1 MADLETRV
9 ANVRDPE
16 VVGAVAVAELL
27 KKSVLVAS
35 GAVSVDGSSPVQGG
49 GQVLTIPRF
58 KLATGSWQS
67 LSDSASMET
76 KRIEALSELGI
87 VVRRGDAFAIR
98 DLAKLVS
105 AEDLNVELGRQI
117 AEVAGYLVDQTLVY
131 VLQGA
136 TPSANKVDG
145 SSAVASVAKI
155 LETKAKLGDNMED
168 VALIV
173 MHSKVFSDLEQA
185 NAVTYFAATD
195 VFPGSGLSK
204 PVPMINGKP
213 VWITDK
219 APLVSG
225 SPNTYIT
232 YLLGKGAMYLGY
244 QRNMNVEFDR
254 DIKAKMDIVSYDL
267 HFVPHLMGVGWNDA
281 GRNPSDATL
290 RDTTKWALKAENAK
304 LVRAAALTSR

>member
-1 MADLETRV
+1 MSDLETRV

-35 GAVSVDGSSPVQGG
+35 GAVIVDGASPVQDG

-58 KLATGSWQS
+58 KLATGSWQA

-76 KRIEALSELGI
+76 KRVEALSELGI

-98 DLAKLVS
+98 DIAKLVS
-105 AEDLNVELGRQI
+105 AEDINVELGRQL

-136 TPSANKVDG
+136 VPAANKVDG
-145 SSAVASVAKI
+145 SSAVSTVAKF
-155 LETKAKLGDNMED
+155 LETKAKLGDNMGD
-168 VALIV
+168 IALWV

-185 NAVTYFAATD
+185 NAVTYYAATE
-195 VFPGSGLSK
+195 VFPGSSLSGMI
-204 PVPMINGKP
+204 PLINGKP
-213 VWITDK
+213 VWVTDK

-225 SPNTYIT
+225 SPDTYIS
-232 YLLGKGAMYLGY
+232 YGLAKGAMYLGY

-254 DIKAKMDIVSYDL
+254 DIKAKMDLVSYDL
-267 HFVPHLMGVGWNDA
+267 HFVPHLRGVGWNDA
-281 GRNPSDATL
+281 GRNPSDANL
-290 RDTTKWALKAENAK
+290 RDTTKWLLKAEDEK